1 MQAEN
6 KRLRQRNGQLLIEME
21 EAKIKIKE
29 LEAQNTKDSIKEA
42 TESRI
47 LTRPQTA
54 QTKRKEDN
62 LLNDEDLANA

>member
-54 QTKRKEDN
+54 
-62 LLNDEDLANA
+62 